1 MSSIPYIEIDWSSTP
16 RQPYVQLGDPTPPEN
31 DSANILHNTE
41 LTTVLSS
48 EDIFFLD
55 IDDIY
60 PYTYST
66 LHLDDNEMEETYD
79 DEDYFEQLL
88 NAEIEEISCIKHD
101 TPSISSTPLT
111 PIQDNIPLPP
121 PNTAPIS
128 DNLLKVRKN
137 TTLQVSPEK
146 FHVTTP
152 KRSGYNEIYEI
163 RRSKMTVLDKDSYNK
178 KSLHKIRNIF
188 AYSFQTHK
196 LNPYIVMDT
205 RGSGTLY
212 NIKKSRYFL
221 MELHP
226 NADLCL
232 TKKNSFNVYTN
243 DIDMPNDHQRIF
255 NSTSKKVNLN
265 YLIGTYLTFIFSIN
279 RQFSPEIVQKYF
291 KRLRQLL
298 IDKLV
303 AIKNR
308 LSYLAKNRQTKTYI
322 RFSSGTHVIYLGF
335 YFRCSHTCTQ
345 PAAFVLPN
353 NQWQC
358 NKHFT
363 PIPELRK
370 KTTHRKG
377 KDHNTVNFNP
387 WKEVHSTRLGLKYNV
402 IVKRYNK
409 WKGKNN
415 SDLKEVMEPITT
427 NRKGKSTTRPFYKE
441 YKDLEFYDNRT
452 PQQVKRW
459 NRLKESTIKH
469 EKHLSHCKPFL
480 LKENS
485 TVFKKVSH
493 LVKRDPS
500 YEKSEEDKL
509 LDQLTRKRAKNWRRR
524 VNNCNKLK
532 KKLPELPVDFSGDA
546 QNYYFQTYN
555 INLFA
560 YKVRRRYDLSN
571 IPQCQYGYLKAKRL
585 YNNHMDRKN
594 LRPPIIRQSSPPQ
607 IISQPIQPEIDFVVD
622 YALKV
627 VQYENARAKLALHE
641 NPTDFKTLAPLLV
654 KPTLPSMVYPSAKE
668 KARLNALANDE
679 TSSPNSNQSINDLL
693 PRQIARPRSKK
704 KILSTDTVDNC
715 NTPPPGPSRTTTDSP
730 PRLIA

>member
-163 RRSKMTVLDKDSYNK
+163 RRSKMTVLDKD
-178 KSLHKIRNIF
+178 I
-188 AYSFQTHK
+188 
-196 LNPYIVMDT
+196 
-205 RGSGTLY
+205 
-212 NIKKSRYFL
+212 
-221 MELHP
+221 
-226 NADLCL
+226 
-232 TKKNSFNVYTN
+232 
-243 DIDMPNDHQRIF
+243 
-255 NSTSKKVNLN
+255 
-265 YLIGTYLTFIFSIN
+265 
-279 RQFSPEIVQKYF
+279 
-291 KRLRQLL
+291 
-298 IDKLV
+298 
-303 AIKNR
+303 
-308 LSYLAKNRQTKTYI
+308 
-322 RFSSGTHVIYLGF
+322 
-335 YFRCSHTCTQ
+335 
-345 PAAFVLPN
+345 
-353 NQWQC
+353 
-358 NKHFT
+358 
-363 PIPELRK
+363 
-370 KTTHRKG
+370 
-377 KDHNTVNFNP
+377 
-387 WKEVHSTRLGLKYNV
+387 
-402 IVKRYNK
+402 
-409 WKGKNN
+409 
-415 SDLKEVMEPITT
+415 
-427 NRKGKSTTRPFYKE
+427 
-441 YKDLEFYDNRT
+441 
-452 PQQVKRW
+452 
-459 NRLKESTIKH
+459 
-469 EKHLSHCKPFL
+469 
-480 LKENS
+480 
-485 TVFKKVSH
+485 
-493 LVKRDPS
+493 
-500 YEKSEEDKL
+500 
-509 LDQLTRKRAKNWRRR
+509 
-524 VNNCNKLK
+524 
-532 KKLPELPVDFSGDA
+532 
-546 QNYYFQTYN
+546 
-555 INLFA
+555 
-560 YKVRRRYDLSN
+560 
-571 IPQCQYGYLKAKRL
+571 
-585 YNNHMDRKN
+585 
-594 LRPPIIRQSSPPQ
+594 
-607 IISQPIQPEIDFVVD
+607 
-622 YALKV
+622 

>member
-205 RGSGTLY
+205 R
-212 NIKKSRYFL
+212 
-221 MELHP
+221 
-226 NADLCL
+226 
-232 TKKNSFNVYTN
+232 
-243 DIDMPNDHQRIF
+243 
-255 NSTSKKVNLN
+255 
-265 YLIGTYLTFIFSIN
+265 
-279 RQFSPEIVQKYF
+279 
-291 KRLRQLL
+291 
-298 IDKLV
+298 
-303 AIKNR
+303 
-308 LSYLAKNRQTKTYI
+308 
-322 RFSSGTHVIYLGF
+322 
-335 YFRCSHTCTQ
+335 
-345 PAAFVLPN
+345 AAFVLPN